1 MIVYDLTCICG
12 YQFEAWFRGRA
23 DYDSQCQ
30 NGLLVCPECAGNDIH
45 KILSPVS
52 TVTHITPVINKT
64 SEIVDAV
71 PETVPSKKEL
81 EAFIETVSTYVKE
94 NYQDVGSNLAEKALK
109 MHYGVEEHKRIRGCV
124 SAQEEKMLADE
135 GIELIKIPLP
145 LDDTDQKN

>member
-23 DYDSQCQ
+23 DYDSQYQ

-52 TVTHITPVINKT
+52 TVTHSTPVIKKT
-64 SEIVDAV
+64 SEVDAV
-71 PETVPSKKEL
+71 PDSVPSKNEI
-81 EAFIETVSTYVKE
+81 EQFIKTVSTYVKE

-109 MHYGVEEHKRIRGCV
+109 MHYGVEEHKKIRG
-124 SAQEEKMLADE
+124 SATAQEEKMLADE
-135 GIELIKIPLP
+135 GIELIKLPLP
-145 LDDTDQKN
+145 VDETEFEN